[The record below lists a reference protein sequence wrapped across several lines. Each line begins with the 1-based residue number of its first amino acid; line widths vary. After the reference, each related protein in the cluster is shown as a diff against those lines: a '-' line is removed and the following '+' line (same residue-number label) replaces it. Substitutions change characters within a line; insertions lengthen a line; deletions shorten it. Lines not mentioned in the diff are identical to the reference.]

1 MPIHITQIKAFLNRP
16 GIEGPQALYG
26 YIPCNRKSDGRGRNY
41 VGAPGTQTKG
51 VDFPDTGDPGD
62 YTAMGVSGVTIATGV
77 DLGQTDEATLA
88 RNGLDPSLVPIVRP
102 YLGLRTYAALKKLYD
117 LPLAISRDTADALDY
132 AILAIHCRNIP
143 ARYDRDNPVTL
154 FEDLPWQAQAAIFS
168 LLFQRGTGAAGKAP
182 KTWAAFQLGAWAD
195 ASARLCN
202 AAMWDG
208 YQTRRRMEG
217 ELLKE
222 IV

>member
-1 MPIHITQIKAFLNRP
+1 MPIHIMQIKAFLNRP
-16 GIEGPQALYG
+16 GIEGPQVIHG
-26 YIPCNRKSDGRGRNY
+26 YIPAHRKADGRGRNY

-51 VDFPDTGDPGD
+51 VDFPDTGNPGD
-62 YTAMGVSGVTIATGV
+62 YTAMGISGVTIATGV
-77 DLGQTDEATLA
+77 DLGQTDETTLT
-88 RNGLDPSLVPIVRP
+88 RNGLDVGIAEDMRP

-117 LPLAISRDTADALDY
+117 LPLTISRDTADALDY
-132 AILAIHCRNIP
+132 TILAIHGRNIP
-143 ARYDRDNPVTL
+143 ARYNRDNPATP

-182 KTWAAFQLGAWAD
+182 NTWAAFQRGDWSD

-222 IV
+222 IL